1 MLAVAVQIG
10 YAAVVFFSS
19 MVEKSGMSIYIIV
32 AYRLMFAAVIAV
44 TLALIFARGPMAQIL
59 LGESISLSSV
69 TFGMALINLIPAMTF
84 ALAIAFRLDSLRM
97 RTASGRAKLFG
108 VVIGLCGGMLFT
120 FYRGPRINTWST
132 HLDLLHLEKL
142 RDNQEVMQPRKAK
155 VSQGYQCQYSGTAI
169 ISTMAAIQAVIF
181 ALCHHRTD
189 HSKWSL
195 GWNARL
201 IVTVS
206 GVRDFLCIGKYFITF
221 SFANTKIEKFI
232 NMEYFTS

>member
-44 TLALIFARGPMAQIL
+44 TLALIFARGCRPKLTWKVLFQAFLAGLLGRGPMAQIL

-108 VVIGLCGGMLFT
+108 IVIGLCGGMLFT

-142 RDNQEVMQPRKAK
+142 RDNQEVVQPRK
-155 VSQGYQCQYSGTAI
+155 
-169 ISTMAAIQAVIF
+169 VITLDKF
-181 ALCHHRTD
+181 FPP
-189 HSKWSL
+189 SL
-195 GWNARL
+195 G
-201 IVTVS
+201 
-206 GVRDFLCIGKYFITF
+206 
-221 SFANTKIEKFI
+221 
-232 NMEYFTS
+232 